1 MLFAMLALASVGSLS
16 VEVDNVRNANG
27 TVHVDLCPRDRF
39 LGENCP
45 YSGDAPAHPGR
56 VTVVIAGVPAGQY
69 AAQAF
74 HDENRNHDIDRAIFG
89 IPKEGVGFSRDA
101 RIRFSPPKWE
111 EAVFDHLPR
120 PEAIHF
126 SLRYFLGAKGPPS
139 ARR

>member
-1 MLFAMLALASVGSLS
+1 M
-16 VEVDNVRNANG
+16 
-27 TVHVDLCPRDRF
+27 
-39 LGENCP
+39 
-45 YSGDAPAHPGR
+45 
-56 VTVVIAGVPAGQY
+56 IAGVPAGQY

-111 EAVFDHLPR
+111 EAVFNHLPR